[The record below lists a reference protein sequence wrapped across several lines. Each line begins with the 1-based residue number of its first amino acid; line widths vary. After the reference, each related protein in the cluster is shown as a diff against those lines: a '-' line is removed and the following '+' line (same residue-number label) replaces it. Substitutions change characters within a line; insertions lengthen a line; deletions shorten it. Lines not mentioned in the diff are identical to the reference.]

1 METEERRQ
9 YKKRWYVKNKDKV
22 EFKQRQKENDKK
34 YREKHKN
41 TEEYKKK
48 NREASKKAREQNRD
62 YYIEY
67 SKNYYKNNKDKWLNK
82 YNNKNSFICVYR
94 FVSKDGTILRIGSTG
109 NLKTRVASYM
119 SNGLN
124 GIKLKEWFQDYDL
137 GQLEYISISDRSL
150 AYQVEYNLIQRFN
163 PILNEKEVLEFE
175 VWDEDV
181 EDLWET
187 WSGLDY
193 YKCKYKAMLNEDL

>member
-9 YKKRWYVKNKDKV
+9 YKKQWYLKNKDTE
-22 EFKQRQKENDKK
+22 EFKQRQKENNIR
-34 YREKHKN
+34 YREKHKD
-41 TEEYKKK
+41 TEEYKKR
-48 NREASKKAREQNRD
+48 NRERSKRSREQKRD
-62 YYIEY
+62 YYMEY
-67 SKNYYKNNKDKWLNK
+67 SKNYYKENKGKWDIYNNKD
-82 YNNKNSFICVYR
+82 SFICVYR
-94 FVSKDGTILRIGSTG
+94 FVSKKDGTILRIGSTA

-137 GQLEYISISDRSL
+137 GQLEYILISDRST
-150 AYQVEYNLIQRFN
+150 AYMVEYNLIKRFS
-163 PILNEKEVLEFE
+163 PVLNTNENLDIEE
-175 VWDEDV
+175 WNEDV
-181 EDLWET
+181 EDLWQT